1 MACGSRSS
9 PGPKSRRA
17 GIMQDIAVNRMAPA
31 ALPAELARQCNS
43 GTDPSRRVPCRLAM
57 LEAERRGVYTQPEL
71 PLPQGPSLEPCGL
84 LALRRKRRPRHPP
97 RLGHDRDGF
106 AGANT
111 IRPAPASQHW
121 TDSSSGPGKPQPSE
135 AHQAA
140 APSETY
146 TKRPRHQ
153 HMGGVFDPIPS
164 SDRSQHHLLQLSAGV
179 VPQFH
184 TCACSLHADVTVT
197 VAFDERV
204 SASIPEI
211 PLTPDRSQTR
221 TLPLRFGTRLQ
232 ACYRSIADVHSPCG
246 G

>member
-121 TDSSSGPGKPQPSE
+121 TDSSSGPGKPQPFRSSPGRRSE
-135 AHQAA
+135 RNVYEATSPSTHGRCFRSLSFIRSIT
-140 APSETY
+140 APSSPAFGWSRATVPY
-146 TKRPRHQ
+146 
-153 HMGGVFDPIPS
+153 MCMLPS
-164 SDRSQHHLLQLSAGV
+164 
-179 VPQFH
+179 
-184 TCACSLHADVTVT
+184 C
-197 VAFDERV
+197 
-204 SASIPEI
+204 
-211 PLTPDRSQTR
+211 
-221 TLPLRFGTRLQ
+221 
-232 ACYRSIADVHSPCG
+232 
-246 G
+246 